1 MPLLFRIKNMH
12 DKFNES
18 REILKSIIKCLKFCG
33 GQSAGLKGHRADR
46 TTDEQSSFNSSN
58 FNAT

>member
-1 MPLLFRIKNMH
+1 MH

-33 GQSAGLKGHRADR
+33 GQGTGLKGHRADR